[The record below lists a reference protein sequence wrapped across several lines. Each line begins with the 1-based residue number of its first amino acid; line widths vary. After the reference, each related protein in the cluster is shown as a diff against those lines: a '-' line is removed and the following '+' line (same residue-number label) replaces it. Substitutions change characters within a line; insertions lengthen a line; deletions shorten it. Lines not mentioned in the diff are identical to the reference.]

1 MYTVLAIAALC
12 IYSVSSVTSRP
23 RPPGPHSHCTVH
35 CSHCT
40 VQYTVPLPGRVGP
53 GPGQGRN
60 QVVETTVIL
69 IISKISK
76 LSTRQIFP
84 VCSPLSPVVSHHPP
98 GCRDVRMCPG
108 SGPGVVYSVLCNV
121 YCVMCNVMCNA
132 GGHHSRYQHPA
143 IISSQSD
150 ISTSR
155 HPGPGHSYEYSSSL
169 YFVLYT
175 SMYVVS
181 GTSMIQVCSFSIYL
195 LKWILIKHSQW
206 TIYLY
211 EFVISDVYKIFI

>member
-1 MYTVLAIAALC
+1 MVWWCYKSACAGVGVHGPRHRRTLYLLCEQRDVTAPAA
-12 IYSVSSVTSRP
+12 RP
-23 RPPGPHSHCTVH
+23 AQPLYCTLH
-35 CSHCT
+35 HCT

-60 QVVETTVIL
+60 WSNHFVETTATL

-76 LSTRQIFP
+76 LSTREIFP
-84 VCSPLSPVVSHHPP
+84 VCSPLSPVMSHHPP

-155 HPGPGHSYEYSSSL
+155 QPGPGHSYEYSSSL

-175 SMYVVS
+175 SM
-181 GTSMIQVCSFSIYL
+181 
-195 LKWILIKHSQW
+195 
-206 TIYLY
+206 
-211 EFVISDVYKIFI
+211 

>member
-1 MYTVLAIAALC
+1 M
-12 IYSVSSVTSRP
+12 SQ
-23 RPPGPHSHCTVH
+23 HS
-35 CSHCT
+35 
-40 VQYTVPLPGRVGP
+40 
-53 GPGQGRN
+53 
-60 QVVETTVIL
+60 
-69 IISKISK
+69 
-76 LSTRQIFP
+76 
-84 VCSPLSPVVSHHPP
+84 P

-211 EFVISDVYKIFI
+211 EFVISDVYIKYLSNKMFLLAIHRFYLTDGLSISREVMSGTALTPLPP